1 MKKIQLLLD
10 LTSEHLEL
18 LDIFSNSRKIE
29 YIEARALMY
38 TVLRKYGAYTLTDI
52 AKIFSKNHATI
63 MHALKGWPYMVRA
76 NPSLEAKYNQIVLEW
91 NGSEEKKPKNILN
104 LLQKRVK
111 NLEKQNEILNL
122 NNNDLKKR
130 LKTMVWAKVDCR
142 YSVEDIDKILNY
154 KTWPPKKKIDTLLH
168 IDCNLYCNLGQDSSL
183 RDRSEVKQK
192 SKLLYRTI
200 KKIDATVGTLL
211 LTSMD

>member
-1 MKKIQLLLD
+1 MKRIQLLLD

-38 TVLRKYGAYTLTDI
+38 TVLRKYGAYKLKDI
-52 AKIFSKNHATI
+52 ARIFSKNHATI
-63 MHALKGWPYMVRA
+63 IHALKEWPYMVRA
-76 NPSLEAKYNQIVLEW
+76 NPSLEVKYNQILLEW
-91 NGSEEKKPKNILN
+91 KGSEEKKPKNILN

-122 NNNDLKKR
+122 NNNDLKKMI
-130 LKTMVWAKVDCR
+130 KNMVWASDDCR

-154 KTWPPKKKIDTLLH
+154 KTWTPKKKIDTLLH

-183 RDRSEVKQK
+183 KDRSEVKQK

>member
-1 MKKIQLLLD
+1 MKRIQLLLD

-38 TVLRKYGAYTLTDI
+38 TVLRKYGAYKLKDI
-52 AKIFSKNHATI
+52 ARIFSKNHATI
-63 MHALKGWPYMVRA
+63 IHALKEWPYMVRA
-76 NPSLEAKYNQIVLEW
+76 NPSLEVKYNQILLEW
-91 NGSEEKKPKNILN
+91 KGSEEKKPKNILN

-130 LKTMVWAKVDCR
+130 LKNMVWAKDDWK
-142 YSVEDIDKILNY
+142 VER
-154 KTWPPKKKIDTLLH
+154 LLV
-168 IDCNLYCNLGQDSSL
+168 NG
-183 RDRSEVKQK
+183 
-192 SKLLYRTI
+192 
-200 KKIDATVGTLL
+200 
-211 LTSMD
+211 